1 MSPYLNILCV
11 SSEKPHYT
19 RELVTTDWR
28 ISNTLQASTVLPLLK
43 KPESARQLQAD
54 IEPGDHLKGAA
65 EACVG
70 TSATPLS
77 RLQELRP
84 VPVSTRLHCWKSWTV
99 HTRQPMTSKWP
110 FSSALTCLQ
119 PLTRWATTH
128 CFNAC
133 RPSLEWQNA
142 LSGRS
147 HSQTHSSSSSATT
160 SHQQSASTSVSRK
173 DPYWEQTWVNCIFTN
188 CNDIQFNQLQLQLH
202 AVTVRPITITIT
214 KLPITT
220 TITVTC

>member
-99 HTRQPMTSKWP
+99 YTRQPMTSKWP
-110 FSSALTCLQ
+110 FLSALTCLQ
-119 PLTRWATTH
+119 PSTRWAMIR
-128 CFNAC
+128 CSNAC
-133 RPSLEWQNA
+133 RQEFGVTGTALSWLRSY

-147 HSQTHSSSSSATT
+147 PVSYTHLTLPT
-160 SHQQSASTSVSRK
+160 IYSV
-173 DPYWEQTWVNCIFTN
+173 
-188 CNDIQFNQLQLQLH
+188 
-202 AVTVRPITITIT
+202 
-214 KLPITT
+214 
-220 TITVTC
+220 